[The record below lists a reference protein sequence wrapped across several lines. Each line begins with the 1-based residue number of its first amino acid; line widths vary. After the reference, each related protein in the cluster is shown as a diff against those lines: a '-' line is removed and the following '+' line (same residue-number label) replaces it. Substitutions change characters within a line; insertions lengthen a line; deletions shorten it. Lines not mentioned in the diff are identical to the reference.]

1 MNFKNIYK
9 NYIENI
15 FFRKYLLINKNGEIN
30 ILIDGIICMELVSTY
45 YIALLYSIQFKLNK
59 KICLYIAIDEYKKK
73 YHINNRIFSKYFKTK
88 FILIDK
94 KNRYNEK
101 KLNNYFF
108 KKNLFNCDF
117 EKNIYSGYVR
127 IREVGTCNVDEKSY
141 KKFFYNWVINFIKFQ
156 SILKKLDIKYLFISD
171 CVYHNFGLLFK
182 TALLQNIK
190 VVATIP
196 YDQSGLIGGRVYLN
210 ASNYFRETR
219 NYLLSFTNKTLEE
232 IQNNLKPNLINDF
245 VQSRINGNQKIFDGS
260 YHRNTKKMTLNEI
273 DLSFNKKIIFHK
285 KILIACHLLWDD
297 SNSSYTTLY
306 EDYEIWLSKTIDC
319 AIINTNV
326 LWIFKAHPS
335 EIYLGTK
342 RTIKDL
348 FIEKNTFFDYAFH
361 PSIGTSTDD
370 KFAIIFNISPINNKR
385 SGHNAV
391 VVFPNPVYN
400 GEIIITI
407 PSQEINVVNNKIS
420 STVEIIN
427 SQGVILKRIS
437 PKINADRTLACN
449 VEDLPIGIY
458 TIKTSIDGIVYFNK
472 LVKQ

>member
-1 MNFKNIYK
+1 
-9 NYIENI
+9 
-15 FFRKYLLINKNGEIN
+15 
-30 ILIDGIICMELVSTY
+30 MELVSTY

-348 FIEKNTFFDYAFH
+348 FIEKNAFKYNNIILLE
-361 PSIGTSTDD
+361 PDTIINTYSLISYVDSIITVKGSIGFEAAMLG
-370 KFAIIFNISPINNKR
+370 K
-385 SGHNAV
+385 
-391 VVFPNPVYN
+391 
-400 GEIIITI
+400 
-407 PSQEINVVNNKIS
+407 
-420 STVEIIN
+420 
-427 SQGVILKRIS
+427 GVISAGTNAYSELGIS
-437 PKINADRTLACN
+437 LEFENADLYEYFLMTKINDINFECTHK
-449 VEDLPIGIY
+449 
-458 TIKTSIDGIVYFNK
+458 IK
-472 LVKQ
+472 